1 MAATI
6 MLGGSSRKFLGGSV
20 QDEGGVKS
28 ERASDLIFDLLC
40 SSVDRE
46 RRCSKGDEGVD
57 KEDEVG

>member
-1 MAATI
+1 MV
-6 MLGGSSRKFLGGSV
+6 LGGSSRKVLGGSI

-28 ERASDLIFDLLC
+28 ERTSDLFFDLLC

-57 KEDEVG
+57 REDEVG